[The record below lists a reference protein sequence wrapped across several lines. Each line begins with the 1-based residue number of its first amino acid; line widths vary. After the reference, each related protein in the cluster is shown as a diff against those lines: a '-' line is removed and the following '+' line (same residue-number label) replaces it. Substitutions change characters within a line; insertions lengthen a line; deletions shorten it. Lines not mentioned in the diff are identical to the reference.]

1 MSGPLSGFRVVDLT
15 NVISGPMATQ
25 ILGDQ
30 GADVIKVEARGGDLT
45 RGGGN
50 RQGGLSAAFLNNNR
64 NKRSVVLDL
73 KTAEGVA
80 LLKRLAATAD
90 VFIQNFRPGVVER
103 LGVGEADI
111 RAVKPDI
118 VYVSISGFGEMGPF
132 ASKPT
137 YDPIVQAISGLTTV
151 QAGSDEERPRLV
163 RTILPD
169 KVTALTAAQAVTAA
183 LLHRAATGE
192 GQHVRVS
199 MLDSVVGFL
208 WNSDMGSQTFVDAP
222 TSIQRAASFIDLI
235 YETADGFMS
244 VSLMTDRQ
252 WLGFCEVSGREDLAN
267 DPRFATGALR
277 DENIDA
283 RLEQVQ
289 AELRKRT
296 TAEWTAAFDAASVP
310 SAPVLTRS
318 EMVRHPQVAANGT
331 LVEYD
336 HPLAGRLRQARPA
349 IRFEGSPSSIRR
361 GGSPLGADTREV
373 LAEIGLGEEEIE
385 ATLASGSAVAEEPV
399 RAGPPADSKAAE

>member
-73 KTAEGVA
+73 KTAEGVE

-118 VYVSISGFGEMGPF
+118 VYVSISGFGEKGPF

-252 WLGFCEVSGREDLAN
+252 WLGFCEVSGREDLAS

-385 ATLASGSAVAEEPV
+385 ATLASAAAVAEEPV
-399 RAGPPADSKAAE
+399 RAGPPAASKAAE